1 LRRTRAIL
9 PEQYPRFTLIR
20 QAWGSVTLGLEALKL
35 FVPEVGT
42 IPAAGGLAL
51 MAGLMGSSPALGLHC
66 MIGFRVTVA
75 MALPLGGQLCPCWS

>member
-1 LRRTRAIL
+1 LKHTSAIL

-51 MAGLMGSSPALGLHC
+51 IAGHGQQSSTRAALYD
-66 MIGFRVTVA
+66 RV
-75 MALPLGGQLCPCWS
+75 